1 MRHKAG
7 IWILFLLLPCPGT
20 TVGLSCSNNLLPL
33 RRTPNEYWP
42 NWLAAAAPEAGTE
55 TEASRAS
62 RGSAT
67 IWFWS
72 QRIANIC
79 ICISYLCL
87 CPCRCLCLCL
97 CLTLSLPKTQSIIFN
112 LTLDR
117 EMELQIY
124 NRYSC
129 IYRYVF
135 DADICRDIGIF
146 TVAVARVKDM
156 NAATDTFICRY
167 SCTFRCIHT
176 SI

>member
-7 IWILFLLLPCPGT
+7 IWILFLLLPCPCLQPWPGT

-55 TEASRAS
+55 TEAAQLFDFGLSVSPIFVFVFRICVCARA
-62 RGSAT
+62 
-67 IWFWS
+67 
-72 QRIANIC
+72 
-79 ICISYLCL
+79 
-87 CPCRCLCLCL
+87 PCLCLCL

-135 DADICRDIGIF
+135 DADTCRDIGIF